1 MRNIFIKALPL
12 ALAVTVL
19 TGCEKEYL
27 ETSPASSV
35 PNEQVFATTEGATVA
50 LNGLY
55 RSMWTTWDSRHDTFG
70 QKAVDVA
77 MDMLGTDVITPVRG
91 YGWYVNEYNHSA
103 ITTTTETSRSG
114 WTWRYYYRVINNANL
129 IISNI
134 DNATGDPER
143 KEYIKGNALA
153 LRAHS
158 YFYLINLY
166 QHTYKGHENAPGVPL
181 YTEPTTEGKGRGT
194 VQEVYNQ
201 IIADLTEAETLL
213 EGKAKDHVSHINAAT
228 VKGIHARVALQ
239 MEDYA
244 TAAVKANE
252 ARTSL
257 KPMSAAEY
265 KAGFGKVNSE
275 WMWGLEV
282 PNDQATIYAS
292 FFSHMSNTAAGYAG
306 LGSQKLVLKDLYDH
320 MSDTD
325 ARKELVAEPVE
336 DNDGDFLN
344 YTSLKFRLPVSGSWA
359 ADYVLMRASEMY
371 LIEAEALARTEREA
385 EAVALLEELVQ
396 TRDENYVAAATSGQ
410 ALIDEIL
417 MQRRIELWGEG
428 FSLLDLKRLKK
439 DLHRPTGSPAN
450 GLHLASLAT
459 VVDRSIEDPKILFRI
474 PQNEIDTNEAI
485 EPADQN
491 P

>member
-1 MRNIFIKALPL
+1 MKNIFKKAIPL

-27 ETSPASSV
+27 DTSPASQV

-50 LNGLY
+50 LNGIY
-55 RSMWTTWDSRHDTFG
+55 RSMWTSWDSRHDTFG

-77 MDMLGTDVITPVRG
+77 MDMMGTDVITPERG
-91 YGWYVNEYNHSA
+91 YGWFVNEYNHSA
-103 ITTTTETSRSG
+103 ITTATQTSRSG

-129 IISNI
+129 IIANI
-134 DNATGDPER
+134 DNATGDPKR

-181 YTEPTTEGKGRGT
+181 YTEPTTVGKGRGT

-201 IIADLTEAETLL
+201 IIADLTEAEKLL
-213 EGKAKDHVSHINAAT
+213 EGKTKDHVSHINQAT

-239 MEDYA
+239 MEDYTKA
-244 TAAVKANE
+244 AQKASEARVGYTPMTAAN
-252 ARTSL
+252 
-257 KPMSAAEY
+257 Y
-265 KAGFGKVNSE
+265 QAGFGRPNSE
-275 WMWGLEV
+275 WMWGLEI

-292 FFSHMSNTAAGYAG
+292 FFSHMSNTTAGYAG
-306 LGSQKLVLKDLYDH
+306 LGSYKQVLKDVYDA
-320 MSDTD
+320 MSPTD
-325 ARKELVAEPVE
+325 ARKAVVFAPVA
-336 DNDGDFLN
+336 DNKGNFYN
-344 YTSLKFRLPVSGSWA
+344 YSSLKFRMPVSGSWA
-359 ADYVLMRASEMY
+359 ADYVLMRAGEMY
-371 LIEAEALARTEREA
+371 LIEAEALARLGDARAATVLETFVKTRDA
-385 EAVALLEELVQ
+385 NYTIPTTRTLLE
-396 TRDENYVAAATSGQ
+396 
-410 ALIDEIL
+410 EIL

-428 FSLLDLKRLKK
+428 FSLLDLKRLNKK
-439 DLHRPTGSPAN
+439 LVRPTGSPAN

-459 VVDRSIEDPKILFRI
+459 VVERDITDPKILYRI
-474 PQNEIDTNEAI
+474 PQDEIDTNEEIDAT
-485 EPADQN
+485 DQN